1 MSQRQWHSAPC
12 VALAA
17 AGITVAVV
25 GFLTNAP
32 SGLYAGMGMV
42 LLMLGLALLVVV
54 HYLSSGRP

>member
-12 VALAA
+12 IVLAA
-17 AGITVAVV
+17 AGLTMGLV
-25 GFLTNAP
+25 GFLTKAP

-42 LLMLGLALLVVV
+42 LFTIGLALLVLV